1 MLLNMLRNN
10 GMPGYYDAGMTRP
23 DLVFTTA
30 EDGLLVIPRTTP
42 PRLNII
48 AALQFLVVTPAV

>member
-1 MLLNMLRNN
+1 MLRNN

-48 AALQFLVVTPAV
+48 AAPQFLAVTPAV